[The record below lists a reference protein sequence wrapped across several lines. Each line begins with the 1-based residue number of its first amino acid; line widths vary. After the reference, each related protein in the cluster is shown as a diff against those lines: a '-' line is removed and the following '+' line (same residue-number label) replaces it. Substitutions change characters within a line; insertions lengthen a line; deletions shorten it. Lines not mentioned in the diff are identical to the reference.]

1 MRFSPE
7 RLDVVRQFQRTGG
20 RRGPPDVFDIFVKDP
35 PQAAEKAEG
44 SFHALF
50 APFQIFFRRR
60 GEQAEDARGI
70 GAVGFHQKIRV
81 DDVLERFGHFFRLAD
96 DDVFAAELTLA
107 ALGLF
112 GEEVAVFGALHRFL
126 ADHALRQE
134 IGEGLI
140 DADHAEVA
148 QHLGVEPRVEQMQNG
163 VLDAADVL
171 IHRHPVVE
179 RLAVESRFG
188 VVSGAAEAVE
198 VPG

>member
-1 MRFSPE
+1 M
-7 RLDVVRQFQRTGG
+7 
-20 RRGPPDVFDIFVKDP
+20 
-35 PQAAEKAEG
+35 
-44 SFHALF
+44 
-50 APFQIFFRRR
+50 
-60 GEQAEDARGI
+60 
-70 GAVGFHQKIRV
+70 
-81 DDVLERFGHFFRLAD
+81 
-96 DDVFAAELTLA
+96 
-107 ALGLF
+107 
-112 GEEVAVFGALHRFL
+112 FGALHRFL